1 MKQEDLAKE
10 IASIRNLMEKSS
22 KFISISGISSV
33 LIGTYALLG
42 AAYAYYEV
50 YGFDSQIGY
59 RDHYVNEP
67 LLIIKLLTTAVLVLV
82 ASIFTGVF
90 MATKKAKA
98 NRQSIWNT
106 TSRAL
111 LFAMAVPLCT
121 GGLFAIIAIF
131 KENYAVV
138 ASILLI
144 FYGLALTAGSH
155 YTFSEIKGLGIL
167 EIVLGLL
174 ALLFPGNGIVFWAL
188 GFGVL
193 HIIYG
198 IIVHKKYE

>member
-1 MKQEDLAKE
+1 MRQEDLVKE

-42 AAYAYYEV
+42 AAYAYYEI
-50 YGFDSQIGY
+50 YGFDSHTGY

-67 LLIIKLLTTAVLVLV
+67 VIIIKLLTTAILVLV
-82 ASIFTGVF
+82 VSIFTGVF
-90 MATKKAKA
+90 MAIKKSKA

-138 ASILLI
+138 SSILLI

-155 YTFSEIKGLGIL
+155 YTFNEIKGLGIL
-167 EIVLGLL
+167 EIVIGLL
-174 ALLFPGNGIVFWAL
+174 ALLFPGNGIIFWAL

-198 IIVHKKYE
+198 VIVHKKYE

>member
-1 MKQEDLAKE
+1 MKQEDLVKE
-10 IASIRNLMEKSS
+10 LASIRNLMEKSS
-22 KFISISGISSV
+22 KFISISGISSI

-42 AAYAYYEV
+42 AAYAYYQV
-50 YGFDSQIGY
+50 YGFDSQMGY

-67 LLIIKLLTTAVLVLV
+67 LVIVKLVTTAILVLI

-90 MATKKAKA
+90 MAIKKAKA

-121 GGLFAIIAIF
+121 GGLFAMIAIF

-138 ASILLI
+138 SSILLI

-174 ALLFPGNGIVFWAL
+174 ALLLPGNGIIFWAL

-198 IIVHKKYE
+198 VIVHKKYE

>member
-1 MKQEDLAKE
+1 MKQEDLVKE
-10 IASIRNLMEKSS
+10 LASIRNLMEKSS
-22 KFISISGISSV
+22 KFISISGISSI

-42 AAYAYYEV
+42 AAYAYYQV
-50 YGFDSQIGY
+50 YGFDSQMGY

-67 LLIIKLLTTAVLVLV
+67 LVIVKLSLTALLVLI

-90 MATKKAKA
+90 MAIKKAKA

-138 ASILLI
+138 SSILLI

-155 YTFSEIKGLGIL
+155 YTFNEIKGLGIL

-174 ALLFPGNGIVFWAL
+174 ALLFPGNGIIFWAL

-198 IIVHKKYE
+198 VIVHKKYE

>member
-1 MKQEDLAKE
+1 MKQEDLVKE

-50 YGFDSQIGY
+50 YGFDSQMGY

-67 LLIIKLLTTAVLVLV
+67 FIIIKLLTTAVLVLI

-90 MATKKAKA
+90 MAIKKAKA
-98 NRQSIWNT
+98 HRQSIWNT

-111 LFAMAVPLCT
+111 LVAMAIPLCT

-138 ASILLI
+138 SSILLI

-174 ALLFPGNGIVFWAL
+174 ALLFPGNGIIFWAL

-198 IIVHKKYE
+198 VIVHKKYE

>member
-1 MKQEDLAKE
+1 MKQEDLVKE

-42 AAYAYYEV
+42 AAYAYYEI
-50 YGFDSQIGY
+50 YGFDSQMGY

-67 LLIIKLLTTAVLVLV
+67 VIIVKLLVTAMLVLF
-82 ASIFTGVF
+82 ASIFTGVY
-90 MATKKAKA
+90 MAIKKAKS

-106 TSRAL
+106 TSRSL
-111 LFAMAVPLCT
+111 LYAMAVPLCT
-121 GGLFAIIAIF
+121 GGLFALISIF
-131 KENYAVV
+131 KENYTTV

-144 FYGLALTAGSH
+144 FYGLALTAGSN
-155 YTFSEIKGLGIL
+155 YTFNEIKGLGIL

-174 ALLFPGNGIVFWAL
+174 ALLFPGNGIIFWAL

>member
-1 MKQEDLAKE
+1 MKQEDLVKE
-10 IASIRNLMEKSS
+10 LASIRNLMEKSS
-22 KFISISGISSV
+22 KFISISGISSI

-42 AAYAYYEV
+42 AAYAYYQV
-50 YGFDSQIGY
+50 YGFDSQMGY

-67 LLIIKLLTTAVLVLV
+67 LVIVKLVTTAILVLI

-90 MATKKAKA
+90 MAIKKAKA

-111 LFAMAVPLCT
+111 LFAMAVPLYT
-121 GGLFAIIAIF
+121 GGLFAMIAIF
-131 KENYAVV
+131 KENYAIVS
-138 ASILLI
+138 SILLI

-174 ALLFPGNGIVFWAL
+174 ALLLPGNGIIFWAL

-198 IIVHKKYE
+198 VIVHKKYE

>member
-1 MKQEDLAKE
+1 MKQEDLVKE

-22 KFISISGISSV
+22 KFISISGVSSV

-50 YGFDSQIGY
+50 YGFDSQLGY

-67 LLIIKLLTTAVLVLV
+67 LIIMKLLTTAILVLI
-82 ASIFTGVF
+82 ASIFTGVY
-90 MATKKAKA
+90 MAIKKAKA
-98 NRQSIWNT
+98 NRQNIWNT

-138 ASILLI
+138 SSILLI

-174 ALLFPGNGIVFWAL
+174 ALLFPGNGIIFWAL

-198 IIVHKKYE
+198 VIVHKKYE

>member
-67 LLIIKLLTTAVLVLV
+67 LVIIKLLTTAVLVLV

>member
-1 MKQEDLAKE
+1 MKQEDLVKE
-10 IASIRNLMEKSS
+10 LASIRNLMEKSS
-22 KFISISGISSV
+22 KFISISGISSI

-42 AAYAYYEV
+42 AAYAYYQV
-50 YGFDSQIGY
+50 YGFDSQMGY

-67 LLIIKLLTTAVLVLV
+67 LVIVKLSLTALLVLI

-90 MATKKAKA
+90 MAIKKAKA

-111 LFAMAVPLCT
+111 LVAMAVPLCT

-138 ASILLI
+138 SSILLI

-155 YTFSEIKGLGIL
+155 YTFNEIKGLGIL

-174 ALLFPGNGIVFWAL
+174 ALLFPGNGIIFWAL

-198 IIVHKKYE
+198 VIVHKKYE

>member
-1 MKQEDLAKE
+1 MKQEDLVKE

-22 KFISISGISSV
+22 KFISISGISSI

-50 YGFDSQIGY
+50 YGFDSQMGY

-67 LLIIKLLTTAVLVLV
+67 LIIMKLLTTAILVLI

-90 MATKKAKA
+90 MAIKKAKA
-98 NRQSIWNT
+98 NRQNIWNT

-138 ASILLI
+138 SSILLI

-174 ALLFPGNGIVFWAL
+174 ALLFPGNGIIFWAL

-198 IIVHKKYE
+198 VIVHKKYE

>member
-1 MKQEDLAKE
+1 MKQEDLVKE

-50 YGFDSQIGY
+50 YGFDSQMGY

-67 LLIIKLLTTAVLVLV
+67 LIIMKLLTTAILVLI

-90 MATKKAKA
+90 MDIKKAKA
-98 NRQSIWNT
+98 NRQNIWNT

-138 ASILLI
+138 SSILLI

-174 ALLFPGNGIVFWAL
+174 ALLFPGNGIIFWAL

-198 IIVHKKYE
+198 VIVHKKYE

>member
-1 MKQEDLAKE
+1 MKQEDLVKE

-50 YGFDSQIGY
+50 YGFDSQMGY

-67 LLIIKLLTTAVLVLV
+67 LIIMKLLTTAILVLI

-90 MATKKAKA
+90 MAIKKAKA
-98 NRQSIWNT
+98 NRQNIWNT

-111 LFAMAVPLCT
+111 FFAMAVPLCT

-138 ASILLI
+138 SSILLI

-174 ALLFPGNGIVFWAL
+174 ALLFPGNGIIFWAL

-198 IIVHKKYE
+198 VIVHKKYE

>member
-1 MKQEDLAKE
+1 MKQEDLVKE

-50 YGFDSQIGY
+50 YGFDSQMGY

-67 LLIIKLLTTAVLVLV
+67 LIIMKLLTTAILVLI

-90 MATKKAKA
+90 MAIKKAKA
-98 NRQSIWNT
+98 NRQNIWNT

-138 ASILLI
+138 SSILLI

-174 ALLFPGNGIVFWAL
+174 ALLFPGNGIIFLAL

-198 IIVHKKYE
+198 VIVHKKYE

>member
-1 MKQEDLAKE
+1 MKQEDLVKE

-33 LIGTYALLG
+33 LIGMYALLG

-50 YGFDSQIGY
+50 YGFDSQAGY
-59 RDHYVNEP
+59 RDHYVTEP
-67 LLIIKLLTTAVLVLV
+67 IIIVKLLITAAVVLL
-82 ASIFTGVF
+82 ASVFTGVY
-90 MATKKAKA
+90 MAKKKAKA
-98 NRQSIWNT
+98 NQQSIWNT
-106 TSRAL
+106 ASRSL
-111 LFAMAVPLCT
+111 LFAMAVPLIA
-121 GGLFAIIAIF
+121 GGLFALISIF

-144 FYGLALTAGSH
+144 FYGLALTAGSN
-155 YTFSEIKGLGIL
+155 YTFKEIKGLGIL

-174 ALLFPGNGIVFWAL
+174 ALLFPGNGIIFWSL

>member
-1 MKQEDLAKE
+1 MKQEDLVKE

-50 YGFDSQIGY
+50 YGFDSQMGY

-67 LLIIKLLTTAVLVLV
+67 LIIMKLLTTAILVLI

-90 MATKKAKA
+90 MAIKKAKA
-98 NRQSIWNT
+98 NRQNIWNT

-138 ASILLI
+138 SSILFI

-174 ALLFPGNGIVFWAL
+174 ALLFPGNGIIFWAL

-198 IIVHKKYE
+198 VIVHKKYE